1 MKAFNI
7 KSILVKDEM
16 IYNIRK
22 SSNVEAA
29 SREWRPGGA
38 PTND

>member
-1 MKAFNI
+1 MKTRE
-7 KSILVKDEM
+7 L
-16 IYNIRK
+16 
-22 SSNVEAA
+22 SNVEINYNMEAA